1 MISLFRVQP
10 PQERG
15 DLRSRAVVGGA
26 EQPTADAAGDAVLLG
41 PRHSACIVSVRRYV
55 TEPGAA
61 AHGGAASRTVQE
73 RRTLSAG
80 AVQVGTEGGLRR
92 ALGDRALGTV
102 GKATFDT
109 ACRKSLFA
117 TLCKFSELHKS
128 SENLGFQWRRETGE
142 APPVADEASLFR
154 GRLPNSGYKVSAVWL
169 EPTVYPFL
177 GFPRTPFLTV
187 AENLPLYRQSR

>member
-1 MISLFRVQP
+1 MYWLH
-10 PQERG
+10 
-15 DLRSRAVVGGA
+15 
-26 EQPTADAAGDAVLLG
+26 LL
-41 PRHSACIVSVRRYV
+41 SANSDCIVQ
-55 TEPGAA
+55 
-61 AHGGAASRTVQE
+61 ASPIFVNVVNE
-73 RRTLSAG
+73 DLPELLIPFKTLYCFIAKIHPKI
-80 AVQVGTEGGLRR
+80 
-92 ALGDRALGTV
+92 GTV

-177 GFPRTPFLTV
+177 SDLRAKSRLRRLRSGTRLRAAVQRTPFTRKGYAASV
-187 AENLPLYRQSR
+187 KRRSR